1 MDRPCQPLQL
11 RAMTLDDL
19 DAVLALENGAQ
30 PYPWTRGIFRDCLA
44 VGYRAWLAVRGKTL
58 CGFGLLSCA
67 AGEGHVL
74 NLCVAAS
81 QRRQGIARR
90 LLQQLLDDARAGGAE
105 QVFLEVRPSNRA
117 AVQLYE
123 SAGFNLVSRRPDYY
137 PAADGSREDALVM
150 AIQLSFGQGTANWG

>member
-1 MDRPCQPLQL
+1 
-11 RAMTLDDL
+11 MTLDDL
-19 DAVLALENGAQ
+19 DAVMAIENQAQ
-30 PYPWTRGIFRDCLA
+30 PYPWTPGIFRDCLA
-44 VGYRAWLAVRGKTL
+44 AGYRSWLAVRGNSV

-74 NLCVAAS
+74 NLCVASS

-90 LLQQLLDDARAGGAE
+90 LLQQLLDDARSDGAE
-105 QVFLEVRPSNRA
+105 QVFLEVRPGNRA

-137 PAADGSREDALVM
+137 PGRDGGREDALVM
-150 AIQLSFGQGTANWG
+150 AIQLSFGQGNATWG

>member
-1 MDRPCQPLQL
+1 
-11 RAMTLDDL
+11 MTLDDL
-19 DAVLALENGAQ
+19 DAVMAIENDAQ

-44 VGYRAWLAVRGKTL
+44 VGYRAWLAVSGDTV

-74 NLCVAAS
+74 NLCVAAT

-105 QVFLEVRPSNRA
+105 QVFLEVRPSNQA

-137 PAADGSREDALVM
+137 PARDGGREDALVM
-150 AIQLSFGQGTANWG
+150 AIQLSFGQRNGNWA